1 MSFIRADTIVL
12 NGTITYQE
20 RCRGELSNASLA
32 RSSLH
37 FVSLQKDN
45 DFSLPPSANLQARSF
60 TNQEPKPKSILS
72 SSKMR

>member
-1 MSFIRADTIVL
+1 MSFIRANTIVL
-12 NGTITYQE
+12 YGTITYQE
-20 RCRGELSNASLA
+20 TCRGEQSNPNLV

-37 FVSLQKDN
+37 FVRLQKDN

-72 SSKMR
+72 SSKMC